1 MKVHALAMI
10 AICFGLTLFAWAQ
23 EKSAEPAGKTKIDA
37 DSIESINQYVGNQ
50 LRAAFA
56 QARQN
61 PKQALKMMDELA
73 ATLDE
78 LKPTQ
83 PQSKQLVTYA
93 KAAVKRYRAQIQ
105 LQMTTLDELLA
116 KLKANPTD
124 ATTIELYGMKIM
136 QEAGPS
142 ASSEP
147 ERAEKKMNEA
157 KKFLTDL
164 REKVKDNAD
173 AVKAIDQAE
182 AQFGQVDR
190 MIASAKKLKELIG
203 KDATALTADTWV
215 NGAPLTDKDL
225 KGKVVLLDFWAV
237 WCGPCVSTFPH
248 LREWQEKYADKGLV
262 MIGVT
267 GYYNFV
273 WDAEGERA
281 KPSDDKVTEVQE
293 QEMLKQFTAHN
304 KLTHRIAIDKE
315 GKMADYYGVTGIPHV
330 VLIDR
335 HGKIRLI
342 KVGAGPDTAK
352 EIEAM
357 LETLIGDKA

>member
-1 MKVHALAMI
+1 MKVQVLAMI
-10 AICFGLTLFAWAQ
+10 AVCFGLTLFAWAQ
-23 EKSAEPAGKTKIDA
+23 EKSAEPAGKAKIDA

-56 QARQN
+56 QARQD

-73 ATLDE
+73 AALDE

-93 KAAVKRYRAQIQ
+93 KAAVKRYRTQIQ

-116 KLKANPTD
+116 KLKANPID
-124 ATTIELYGMKIM
+124 ATTIELYGMKIL
-136 QEAGPS
+136 QEAGPF

-182 AQFGQVDR
+182 AQFDQVDR

-203 KDATALTADTWV
+203 KDATATHRRCLGERRT
-215 NGAPLTDKDL
+215 TDGQRSQGQSRFTRFL
-225 KGKVVLLDFWAV
+225 GRMVWPVCFNVSPSARVAGKICRQGTRDDRCHGVLQLYLGCRGRAGQAV
-237 WCGPCVSTFPH
+237 GGQSHRSP
-248 LREWQEKYADKGLV
+248 G
-262 MIGVT
+262 T
-267 GYYNFV
+267 G
-273 WDAEGERA
+273 DAEA
-281 KPSDDKVTEVQE
+281 VC
-293 QEMLKQFTAHN
+293 
-304 KLTHRIAIDKE
+304 
-315 GKMADYYGVTGIPHV
+315 
-330 VLIDR
+330 
-335 HGKIRLI
+335 
-342 KVGAGPDTAK
+342 GA
-352 EIEAM
+352 
-357 LETLIGDKA
+357 